1 MKRKLISIISLIAMV
16 TLLCGCQII
25 EPAKKQAPV
34 AKKVTLNVTTTWSG
48 RNIASQNYQ
57 KFVSAFSKSTGID
70 IVDSSETA
78 DEAFKQR
85 IIADFQVGDEPDA
98 MYFFTGND
106 ADALIKAGKVVS
118 VNEIREIYPDFANNI
133 EDEAFQ
139 VSDHDGKI
147 YSVPTYGY
155 WEAMYV
161 NFDVCKAAGVEVP
174 DENTTWD
181 EFMDICE
188 KIKKAGYIPISASIA
203 SEPHY
208 LFEYFIYNNSA
219 NGSQGELP
227 KEVGDDAYKAWEA
240 GLTQFRDVY
249 QAGYFSPDALFC
261 DDATCFNRFLNNEA
275 AFCISGSW
283 MIPTILA
290 EKSSKATNYGV
301 TFVPGTDARKNT
313 EMIGGFSSGWYISKK
328 AWDDPGKRD
337 AAVKFVEYMT
347 KNSIIES
354 FATITLGATSLKG
367 KAQYIDTTYS
377 TIQKSAASMLEK
389 KTGLVPAVQDKV
401 DATVRSPLMDSIQ
414 DIVSGKT
421 PVKRVLDRF
430 IESEKRIN

>member
-139 VSDHDGKI
+139 VSEYDGKI

-155 WEAMYV
+155 CTSILM
-161 NFDVCKAAGVEVP
+161 
-174 DENTTWD
+174 
-181 EFMDICE
+181 
-188 KIKKAGYIPISASIA
+188 SARQQEWRSRTRT
-203 SEPHY
+203 P
-208 LFEYFIYNNSA
+208 
-219 NGSQGELP
+219 
-227 KEVGDDAYKAWEA
+227 
-240 GLTQFRDVY
+240 
-249 QAGYFSPDALFC
+249 
-261 DDATCFNRFLNNEA
+261 
-275 AFCISGSW
+275 
-283 MIPTILA
+283 
-290 EKSSKATNYGV
+290 
-301 TFVPGTDARKNT
+301 PGTSLWTYVRRL
-313 EMIGGFSSGWYISKK
+313 
-328 AWDDPGKRD
+328 KR
-337 AAVKFVEYMT
+337 
-347 KNSIIES
+347 
-354 FATITLGATSLKG
+354 
-367 KAQYIDTTYS
+367 
-377 TIQKSAASMLEK
+377 
-389 KTGLVPAVQDKV
+389 
-401 DATVRSPLMDSIQ
+401 Q
-414 DIVSGKT
+414 DIF
-421 PVKRVLDRF
+421 P
-430 IESEKRIN
+430 